1 MTNFLA
7 FEQISIYNSSQ
18 RKLEISNN
26 KGEKI
31 HKCYKALTESEMDK
45 GREGFMKRVKK
56 KTEFQKLEIKG
67 KAERVA

>member
-1 MTNFLA
+1 
-7 FEQISIYNSSQ
+7 
-18 RKLEISNN
+18 
-26 KGEKI
+26 
-31 HKCYKALTESEMDK
+31 MDK